1 MVGKRTWADGAN
13 DAGPR
18 RALARAQTEAPRKPA
33 KPKAFRRYADV
44 ADADEEDRQRDEL
57 RDRLIEAVD
66 RGDLER
72 YRVSDEDVSFAGRR
86 RWMWFL
92 TGVRSRR

>member
-1 MVGKRTWADGAN
+1 MVGKRTWADGR

-18 RALARAQTEAPRKPA
+18 GALVRAQTEAPRKPSR
-33 KPKAFRRYADV
+33 PKAFRRYADV
-44 ADADEEDRQRDEL
+44 ADAVEEDRQRGEL

-72 YRVSDEDVSFAGRR
+72 YRVSDEEVGCSAEDICAVADGSA
-86 RWMWFL
+86 
-92 TGVRSRR
+92 RSRR